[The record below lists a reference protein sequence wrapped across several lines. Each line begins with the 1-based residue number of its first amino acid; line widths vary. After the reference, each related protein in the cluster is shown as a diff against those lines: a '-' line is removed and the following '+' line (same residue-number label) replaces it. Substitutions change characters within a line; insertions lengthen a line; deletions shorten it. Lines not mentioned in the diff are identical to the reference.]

1 MVIPRTIGKYEIV
14 DTLGTGGMGTVYRAF
29 DRTLERTIAL
39 KIVHLDRVLGVKPEE
54 LAQRFRIEA
63 LAGAR
68 LNHPAI
74 VAIFD
79 YDDQDPIGAYI
90 AMEYV
95 EGCGL
100 DQYIKRRM
108 ELHLEDAISVMQ
120 QLLEGLACAHRQ
132 GVVHRD
138 IKPANL
144 LITRD
149 GLVKI
154 MDFGIAK
161 LGPQTLTQNGM
172 IMGTPQYMAPEQ
184 YVGGAIDQR
193 CDIHAAGAV
202 LYELLTGSP
211 PYCGTEAEVMYKI
224 CAEKPKPLSTVDPAI
239 AKAFEPIVA
248 KALEKVAANRY
259 ASAEEFQEALRSSW
273 QSISSKVPPATLSET
288 ARTIATACSLQRVA
302 PLGSSRVADTL
313 VRAPAAGVTGAAPAA
328 DPAAQLVPPDG
339 VVPLG
344 IVPLGIVPLGI
355 APLPDAISKTTAV
368 TTGSGPPRNIGE
380 TGSLIGWSRDQLAE
394 IERQLTP
401 IVGPMARILV
411 REAAATTGS
420 RQEVYRLLATHL
432 RTPEERTQFLRSGD
446 RSPAAPVSTTPPSA
460 ADAVAVTGIA
470 GVPLTAEITQR
481 ASQLLARY
489 LGPIA
494 TVVTRRAAQAAA
506 DEAHLYSILAE
517 KLTDAAERESFL
529 RDARQ
534 QH

>member
-1 MVIPRTIGKYEIV
+1 MAIPRTIGKYEIV

-100 DQYIKRRM
+100 DQYIKRRT

-239 AKAFEPIVA
+239 AQAFEPIVA

-273 QSISSKVPPATLSET
+273 QSISSKVPSATLSET
-288 ARTIATACSLQRVA
+288 ARTIATAFSLQRGV
-302 PLGSSRVADTL
+302 PLGGPRVADTL
-313 VRAPAAGVTGAAPAA
+313 VRAPAAGATGAAPAA
-328 DPAAQLVPPDG
+328 DPVAQPVPPDG
-339 VVPLG
+339 VAPLG
-344 IVPLGIVPLGI
+344 VAPLGI
-355 APLPDAISKTTAV
+355 APPPDAISKTATV
-368 TTGSGPPRNIGE
+368 TTGSGRPHNIAE

-446 RSPAAPVSTTPPSA
+446 RSPTAPVSTTPPSV
-460 ADAVAVTGIA
+460 ADTVAVTGIA
-470 GVPLTAEITQR
+470 GQPLTTEITQR

-529 RDARQ
+529 KDARQ

>member
-1 MVIPRTIGKYEIV
+1 MVIPQIVGKYEIV

-29 DRTLERTIAL
+29 DRTLERTVAL
-39 KIVHLDRVLGVKPEE
+39 KIVHLDRVHGITPEE
-54 LAQRFRIEA
+54 LANRFRIEA
-63 LAGAR
+63 RAGAR

-100 DQYIKRRM
+100 DHYLKQRP
-108 ELHLEDAISVMQ
+108 ELHLEDAISTMQ
-120 QLLEGLACAHRQ
+120 QVLEGLACAHRE

-149 GLVKI
+149 GFVKI

-161 LGPQTLTQNGM
+161 MGLRTQTQSGL

-184 YVGGAIDQR
+184 YLGGVADQR

-202 LYELLTGSP
+202 LHELLTGSP
-211 PYCGTEAEVMYKI
+211 PYIGTEAEVMYKV
-224 CAEKPKPLSTVDPAI
+224 CYEKPQLLSTVDPSI
-239 AKAFEPIVA
+239 AEAFGPIIA
-248 KALEKVAANRY
+248 KALEKVPADRY
-259 ASAEEFQEALRSSW
+259 ASAEDFREALRSSW
-273 QSISSKVPPATLSET
+273 QGISSKVPSLTLSET
-288 ARTIATACSLQRVA
+288 ARTIATAFSLNRVA
-302 PLGSSRVADTL
+302 PLGGSQVADTI
-313 VRAPAAGVTGAAPAA
+313 VRAPAAAGVTGAAPGA
-328 DPAAQLVPPDG
+328 DPVPPPVPPDS
-339 VVPLG
+339 V
-344 IVPLGIVPLGI
+344 
-355 APLPDAISKTTAV
+355 APVTGSTRPDAISKTAAA
-368 TTGSGPPRNIGE
+368 TGSDRPRNTGA

-420 RQEVYRLLATHL
+420 RQEVYRLLASHL
-432 RTPEERTQFLRSGD
+432 RTPEERKQFLPAGD
-446 RSPAAPVSTTPPSA
+446 GAPTAPDSTTPPSV
-460 ADAVAVTGIA
+460 ADTVVSSSA

-481 ASQLLARY
+481 A
-489 LGPIA
+489 
-494 TVVTRRAAQAAA
+494 TQAASALSRAYRRGGDAQSSA
-506 DEAHLYSILAE
+506 DGSGRGAPLLHTRGKAHGHGGTRTLPGGSSA
-517 KLTDAAERESFL
+517 TAVMTRCV
-529 RDARQ
+529 
-534 QH
+534 

>member
-1 MVIPRTIGKYEIV
+1 MAIPQTVGKYEIV

-29 DRTLERTIAL
+29 DRTLERTVAL
-39 KIVHLDRVLGVKPEE
+39 KIVHLDRVHGITPEE
-54 LAQRFRIEA
+54 LANRFRIEA
-63 LAGAR
+63 RAGAR

-100 DQYIKRRM
+100 DHYLKRRP
-108 ELHLEDAISVMQ
+108 ELHLEDAISTMQ
-120 QLLEGLACAHRQ
+120 QVLEGLSCAHRE

-161 LGPQTLTQNGM
+161 LGLRTQTQSGL

-184 YVGGAIDQR
+184 YLGGVVDQR
-193 CDIHAAGAV
+193 CDIHGAGAV
-202 LYELLTGSP
+202 FHELLTGSP
-211 PYCGTEAEVMYKI
+211 PYIGTEAEVMYKV
-224 CAEKPKPLSTVDPAI
+224 CYEKPKLLSTVDPAI
-239 AKAFEPIVA
+239 AAAFGPIIA
-248 KALEKVAANRY
+248 KALEKAPADRY
-259 ASAEEFQEALRSSW
+259 ASAEDFREALRSSW
-273 QSISSKVPPATLSET
+273 QGISPKVPSLTLSET
-288 ARTIATACSLQRVA
+288 ARTIATKFSLQRVA
-302 PLGSSRVADTL
+302 PLGGSQVADTI
-313 VRAPAAGVTGAAPAA
+313 VRAPAPAGGTGAAPGA
-328 DPAAQLVPPDG
+328 DPVARPVPPDG
-339 VVPLG
+339 VVPVTG
-344 IVPLGIVPLGI
+344 SPR
-355 APLPDAISKTTAV
+355 PDSISKTGAAA
-368 TTGSGPPRNIGE
+368 TGSNRPQSTGE
-380 TGSLIGWSRDQLAE
+380 TGSLIWWSREQLAE

-420 RQEVYRLLATHL
+420 RQEVYRLLASHL
-432 RTPEERTQFLRSGD
+432 RTPEERKQFLPAGD
-446 RSPAAPVSTTPPSA
+446 SAPTAPDSTTPTGV
-460 ADAVAVTGIA
+460 ADAVVSSST

-481 ASQLLARY
+481 ASQLLAHY

-494 TVVTRRAAQAAA
+494 AVVTRRAAQTAA

-517 KLTDAAERESFL
+517 KLTDTAERERFL
-529 RDARQ
+529 LEARR